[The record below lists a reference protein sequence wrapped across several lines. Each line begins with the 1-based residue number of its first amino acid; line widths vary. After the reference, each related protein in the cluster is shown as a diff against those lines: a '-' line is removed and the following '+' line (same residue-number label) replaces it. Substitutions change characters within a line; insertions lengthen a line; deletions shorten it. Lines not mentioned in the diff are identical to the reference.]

1 MGKSAKLA
9 LKIVP
14 WSIVGLLAL
23 AGMTLALLSDPAK
36 FLQFIITGISV
47 GMVYALIAL
56 GFALIWKSSSV
67 ANLALGQIVLISAWF
82 NYSMFVDRGLPVYLA
97 FLLVI
102 VFSVFLGW
110 IIERLTLRPLI
121 GQPILSLIAV
131 TLGVGYFLEGLVT
144 FIWPQ
149 STAGFGDKQIF
160 PKDVIHIGPAVI
172 SQEYAWV
179 ILICLIIF
187 VLLTLFFRYHKMGI
201 AMRAT
206 ADDQMAVQA
215 CGIPVTKVFSTS
227 WMLACM
233 VAAIGGVLISS
244 IGGISHGL
252 VETGLKSF
260 SVVILGG
267 LDSFIG
273 AMVAGP
279 IIGLAET
286 VGGGYL
292 GTIISWGGIR
302 DIIPFVIIIIVMTF
316 KPYGLFGEK
325 RIERI

>member
-1 MGKSAKLA
+1 MAE
-9 LKIVP
+9 
-14 WSIVGLLAL
+14 
-23 AGMTLALLSDPAK
+23 
-36 FLQFIITGISV
+36 FLQFVITGISV

-56 GFALIWKSSSV
+56 GFVLIWKSSSV

-82 NYSMFVDRGLPVYLA
+82 NYSMFIDRGLPVYLA
-97 FLLVI
+97 FLLVV
-102 VFSVFLGW
+102 VFAVLLGW
-110 IIERLTLRPLI
+110 LIERFTLRPLI

-131 TLGVGYFLEGLVT
+131 TLGIGYFLEGLVT

-149 STAGFGDKQIF
+149 STAGFGDKPIL
-160 PKDVIHIGPAVI
+160 PKSVIHIGQAVV
-172 SQEYAWV
+172 SQEYIWV
-179 ILICLIIF
+179 VVICLFIF
-187 VLLTLFFRYHKMGI
+187 MLLTLFFRYHRMGI

-215 CGIPVTKVFSTS
+215 CGIPVTKVFSVS
-227 WMLACM
+227 WMLACV

-279 IIGLAET
+279 LIGLLET

-292 GTIISWGGIR
+292 AKVIPWGGIR
-302 DIIPFVIIIIVMTF
+302 DVIPFIVIIIVMVIN
-316 KPYGLFGEK
+316 PYGLFGEE